1 MFGKK
6 KEKEKKIREP
16 FNPRKELKLLPGYII
31 VAIWVFFTIFLLVWI
46 LAASFST
53 APEIMQ
59 GAVFKFETGFHPDN
73 T

>member
-6 KEKEKKIREP
+6 KEKEKKVREP
-16 FNPRKELKLLPGYII
+16 FNPRKEVKLIPGYLI
-31 VAIWVFFTIFLLVWI
+31 VGIWVFFTIFLLVWI

-59 GAVFKFETGFHPDN
+59 GKVFKFERLSF
-73 T
+73 